1 MVENK
6 TTSRKIPRVLYAS
19 DDEDMSDVELET
31 PVTPVETQIEN
42 PLGEAKELPVA
53 PLSEPIRKKGRP
65 KKAPDENATTK
76 KVEPKKREHD
86 PMECKFCGKKYTQS
100 FSLNKHIND
109 NRCYVK
115 REQDKAEIERIKAL
129 ATLPPP
135 PPEKPKKQKKAVI
148 ESEVEP
154 VVKKPRQKKEKVL
167 SEVKPPQPPPPT
179 APVVPLVSQ
188 APKAKYLFKFN

>member
-19 DDEDMSDVELET
+19 DDDDMSDVEIET
-31 PVTPVETQIEN
+31 PVTPVET
-42 PLGEAKELPVA
+42 PLSEAKENPVSPVEL

-65 KKAPDENATTK
+65 KKAPLSEAK
-76 KVEPKKREHD
+76 EKAEPKKREHD

-135 PPEKPKKQKKAVI
+135 PPVIGEKKEKKPRKPPATPIFASLK
-148 ESEVEP
+148 ESEP
-154 VVKKPRQKKEKVL
+154 VKKVVRQKKEKVL
-167 SEVKPPQPPPPT
+167 SEVKPHLLHLQ
-179 APVVPLVSQ
+179 
-188 APKAKYLFKFN
+188 FH